1 MTGKRKRKSASG
13 WKVKVVSK
21 ESHVTRHVAEEA
33 PNKSSEVNA
42 FRNGGSGGN
51 LNVPP
56 SLAVGNMDLISV
68 SEDPQGSMKETRT
81 KAPNKILKKSTLCQR
96 LMAKAKL
103 EILALKEKQELQREL
118 ERVEKGKAELN
129 RKLELLDAKTVIE
142 NRNRL
147 NAGAS
152 F

>member
-42 FRNGGSGGN
+42 FRNGESGGN

>member
-1 MTGKRKRKSASG
+1 
-13 WKVKVVSK
+13 
-21 ESHVTRHVAEEA
+21 
-33 PNKSSEVNA
+33 
-42 FRNGGSGGN
+42 
-51 LNVPP
+51 
-56 SLAVGNMDLISV
+56 
-68 SEDPQGSMKETRT
+68 
-81 KAPNKILKKSTLCQR
+81 
-96 LMAKAKL
+96 MAKAKL

-147 NAGAS
+147 NAGGS

>member
-42 FRNGGSGGN
+42 FRIGESGGN

>member
-1 MTGKRKRKSASG
+1 MTGKRKRKPASG

-42 FRNGGSGGN
+42 FRNGESGGN

>member
-1 MTGKRKRKSASG
+1 MVRLQITGKRKRKSASG

-42 FRNGGSGGN
+42 FRIGESGGN

-68 SEDPQGSMKETRT
+68 SEDPQGSMKETKT
-81 KAPNKILKKSTLCQR
+81 KAPNKILKKSTLR
-96 LMAKAKL
+96 KTSMLSV
-103 EILALKEKQELQREL
+103 REL
-118 ERVEKGKAELN
+118 
-129 RKLELLDAKTVIE
+129 DI
-142 NRNRL
+142 
-147 NAGAS
+147 
-152 F
+152 